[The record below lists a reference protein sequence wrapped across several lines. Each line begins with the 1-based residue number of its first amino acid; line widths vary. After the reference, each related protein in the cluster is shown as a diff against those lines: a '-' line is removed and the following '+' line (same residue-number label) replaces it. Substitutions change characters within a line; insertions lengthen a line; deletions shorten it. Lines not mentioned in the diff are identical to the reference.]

1 MSFFTAAVAIV
12 AIVAGVFITL
22 IKQRYRHAGHAENGK
37 VSALEDDILALKDRI
52 ATLEKIVTDSSY
64 DLKKQFKDL
73 EQDKVA

>member
-12 AIVAGVFITL
+12 AIVAGVFVTL
-22 IKQRYRHAGHAENGK
+22 IKQKYRHAENTDNGK
-37 VSALEDDILALKDRI
+37 VAALENEVSALKERI

-64 DLKKQFKDL
+64 DLNKQFKDL

>member
-22 IKQRYRHAGHAENGK
+22 IKQRYRHAEGADIGK
-37 VSALEDDILALKDRI
+37 VTALEDEVIALKERI